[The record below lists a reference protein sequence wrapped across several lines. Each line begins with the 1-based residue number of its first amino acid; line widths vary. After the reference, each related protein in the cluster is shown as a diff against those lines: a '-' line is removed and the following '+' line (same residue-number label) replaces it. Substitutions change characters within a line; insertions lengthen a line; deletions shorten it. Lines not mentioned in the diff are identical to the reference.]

1 LQVLKHFLAVAVNG
15 TELMAAMMLPS
26 LVPMLWRCL
35 AERFESS
42 ARTPFFFPG
51 RLDISAT
58 RLQVGKWSFITRKS
72 DSSSDHLA
80 SSRSQLRSI
89 ALPTP
94 YPRVKIYHPL
104 RR

>member
-1 LQVLKHFLAVAVNG
+1 MWIVM
-15 TELMAAMMLPS
+15 MAAMMLPS

-58 RLQVGKWSFITRKS
+58 RLQVGK
-72 DSSSDHLA
+72 
-80 SSRSQLRSI
+80 
-89 ALPTP
+89 
-94 YPRVKIYHPL
+94 
-104 RR
+104 

>member
-1 LQVLKHFLAVAVNG
+1 MGLQSSCTSANFQANGQTWLGAAASFLGMWIVM
-15 TELMAAMMLPS
+15 MAAMMLPS

-58 RLQVGKWSFITRKS
+58 RLQVGNRF
-72 DSSSDHLA
+72 
-80 SSRSQLRSI
+80 
-89 ALPTP
+89 
-94 YPRVKIYHPL
+94 PRDDI
-104 RR
+104 RIGGSG